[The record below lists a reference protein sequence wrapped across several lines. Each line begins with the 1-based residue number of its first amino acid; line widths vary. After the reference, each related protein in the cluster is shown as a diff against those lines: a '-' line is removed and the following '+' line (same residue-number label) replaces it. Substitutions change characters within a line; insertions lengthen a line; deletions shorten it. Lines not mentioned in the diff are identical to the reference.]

1 MKTEDAILAHARW
14 KTRLTGYL
22 NKPDGSINISELEV
36 DNRCELGKWIHGE
49 AAQKV
54 SAADLAQLKT
64 AHAKFHRAAADI
76 VRKVD
81 AGAPV
86 NQDAMLGF
94 KSDFGA
100 ASLAVVNHLK
110 ALAAKIG

>member
-1 MKTEDAILAHARW
+1 MKVEDAILAHARW
-14 KTRLTGYL
+14 KTRLTSYL
-22 NKPDGSINISELEV
+22 NQPDGSINVMDLGA

-49 AAQKV
+49 ATH
-54 SAADLAQLKT
+54 SIPAADLAQLKA
-64 AHAKFHRAAADI
+64 AHAKFHRAAADV

-81 AGAPV
+81 AGAAV
-86 NQDAMLGF
+86 DQNGMLGF
-94 KSDFGA
+94 QSEFGA

>member
-1 MKTEDAILAHARW
+1 MEDPPHRPSQQS
-14 KTRLTGYL
+14 G
-22 NKPDGSINISELEV
+22 GSIKVADLGA
-36 DNRCELGKWIHGE
+36 DNPCELGKWIHGE
-49 AAQKV
+49 ATRTIPVAEL
-54 SAADLAQLKT
+54 AALKA

-81 AGAPV
+81 AGAAV
-86 NQDAMLGF
+86 DQNAALGF
-94 KSDFGA
+94 QSEFGA